1 MKTVQKIMQKCRMN
15 EVHVPKPL
23 YAKTE
28 VLFLMNSAIILKK
41 NEKLDYLTT
50 KLKMAELKYCLGKK
64 TEFLCEMKIKQHC
77 GDSIS

>member
-1 MKTVQKIMQKCRMN
+1 MN

-28 VLFLMNSAIILKK
+28 VLFLMNSAIIFKK
-41 NEKLDYLTT
+41 NEKHHYLTT
-50 KLKMAELKYCLGKK
+50 KLNSAWLKYYLVKK
-64 TEFLCEMKIKQHC
+64 KEFLWEMKIKQHC